1 MTRFPTATGSG
12 DSHET
17 VDTTR
22 TSDTT
27 ELGERDEV
35 VIKRGRKL
43 GGYSYFGDDDYDD
56 DD

>member
-1 MTRFPTATGSG
+1 MTRIPSATGSG